1 MGQGVSA
8 RTLGGTLRPED
19 AGKAVMLQG
28 WVDRRRD
35 HGGVLFV
42 DLRDR
47 AGIIQVVF
55 NPETQP
61 QAHAVADSF
70 RLEYVVELEG
80 EVRTRPAD
88 ALNPDMPTGEVEVVA
103 HSAKVL
109 SQSRTPPFPINEETN
124 VDERIR
130 MRYRYLDLRRER
142 MQRNLRL
149 RHRAVKTI
157 RDYMDEN
164 DFLEV
169 ETPILYKTT
178 PEGARDF
185 LVPSRLHP
193 GDFYALP
200 QSPQTLKQL
209 LMIAGV
215 ERYYQIARCFRDE
228 DLRADRQLEFTQLD
242 FEISFTSQEEIFALM
257 EPMFARLWKLI
268 GVELKTPFERITYRE
283 TMARYG
289 SDKPDRRIG
298 MEIAELSNVFRQSG
312 FKVFSGTIAEGGVVR
327 GLAVPGGASL
337 PRREIDAWVEYA
349 RGLGA
354 RGLAW
359 LPVTLEPSGPVA
371 NNTSAEERAGAAAA
385 TGAREG
391 DIIIFAAG
399 AEKEAAT
406 LLGFMRLEIARRI
419 GIKPDREWDMFWVTE
434 FPMFEWNP
442 TEKRADAMHHP
453 FTRPY
458 DEDLPLL
465 ETDPLKVRSIAYD
478 IVCNGLELS
487 SGSLRIHDSEVQS
500 RVFGALGITPEEA
513 QARFGF
519 FLEALQYGTP
529 PHGGFAPGIDR
540 IVRLLCGE
548 DDIRQVIA
556 FPKTQQAQDLMAE
569 TPSAVDA
576 AQLAELGLALRAR
589 PGQAGD
595 PAPG

>member
-1 MGQGVSA
+1 MA
-8 RTLGGTLRPED
+8 RSLGGTLGVEQ
-19 AGKAVMLQG
+19 AGQRVLLQG

-47 AGIIQVVF
+47 AGIVQVVF
-55 NPETQP
+55 NPETQRE
-61 QAHAVADSF
+61 AHAVADSF

-80 EVRTRPAD
+80 EVRRRPAD
-88 ALNPDMPTGEVEVVA
+88 AVNPDMPTGEVEVVA
-103 HSAKVL
+103 DSAKVL
-109 SQSRTPPFPINEETN
+109 SAAKTPPFPVNEETA

-130 MRYRYLDLRRER
+130 MKYRYLDLRRER

-149 RHRAVKTI
+149 RHAVNRTI
-157 RDYMDEN
+157 REYMDEN
-164 DFLEV
+164 GFLEV

-193 GDFYALP
+193 GEFYALP

-268 GVELKTPFERITYRE
+268 GVDLATPFDRLTYRDA
-283 TMARYG
+283 MARYG

-298 MEIAELSNVFRQSG
+298 MEIADLGEVFRDSG
-312 FKVFSGTIAEGGVVR
+312 FKVFSGAIAAGGVVR
-327 GLAVPGGASL
+327 GLAVPGGAAQ
-337 PRREIDAWVEYA
+337 PRREIDAWVDYA

-359 LPVTLEPSGPVA
+359 LPVTAEPSGPVA
-371 NNTSAEERAGAAAA
+371 NNTTEAERAAAA
-385 TGAREG
+385 AQTGASQG
-391 DIIIFAAG
+391 DVIIFAAG
-399 AEKEAAT
+399 PEKEAAS

-419 GIKPDREWDMFWVTE
+419 GVKPSREWDMFWVTE
-434 FPMFEWNP
+434 FPMFEWNA
-442 TEKRADAMHHP
+442 TEGRADAMHHP

-500 RVFGALGITPEEA
+500 RVFAALGISPEEA
-513 QARFGF
+513 EARFGF

-556 FPKTQQAQDLMAE
+556 FPKTQQGQDLMAA
-569 TPSAVDA
+569 TPSPAGREQV
-576 AQLAELGLALRAR
+576 AELGLALLPRPVARASAD
-589 PGQAGD
+589 PGT
-595 PAPG
+595 